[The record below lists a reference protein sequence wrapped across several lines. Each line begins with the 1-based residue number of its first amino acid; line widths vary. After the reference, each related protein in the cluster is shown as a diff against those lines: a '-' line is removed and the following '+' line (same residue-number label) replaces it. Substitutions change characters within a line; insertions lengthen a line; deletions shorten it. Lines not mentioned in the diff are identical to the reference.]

1 MSGAFR
7 KAGPKREI
15 DDRRACPDHG
25 VEGGRYRATGAAL
38 ALGRPDKA
46 WTRPGQGLDKAWAEQ
61 DLPRGSPGLQSG
73 APQKCRSRS
82 TVWRIRDRRFG
93 ESLRQGTRFL
103 QDCASRHISLLW
115 QRPGFAADRLGTHD
129 RVLAAHWPSV
139 SMSCSALRSVPPSM
153 PSRYRTEMVRGQ

>member
-46 WTRPGQGLDKAWAEQ
+46 WTRPGQGLGGTGPAAWLARLAKRRAAEVSIAI
-61 DLPRGSPGLQSG
+61 DGL
-73 APQKCRSRS
+73 ADPRS
-82 TVWRIRDRRFG
+82 TVWRIIAPRN
-93 ESLRQGTRFL
+93 
-103 QDCASRHISLLW
+103 
-115 QRPGFAADRLGTHD
+115 
-129 RVLAAHWPSV
+129 SV
-139 SMSCSALRSVPPSM
+139 SPRLRFAPHFPPVAAA
-153 PSRYRTEMVRGQ
+153 RFRC